1 MSGQGN
7 LVIGVDIGGTFTDV
21 FVHNESTS
29 SVSTAK
35 VPSTPDDPARAFLS
49 GIEAAVGD
57 LSAVSTIVHGTTVA
71 TNALLENKGAKTGL
85 ITTAGFRDV
94 LEMRRRDRPTTWG
107 LRGNYE
113 PVVPR
118 DLRLEVPERTLADGS
133 IREPVSLADV
143 DRAVDQLLQQG
154 CFACCLFFINGYA
167 NDANERAAAERIR
180 TRWPNEFVSVATEIV
195 PEIREFERVST
206 AALNATLQPLVSA
219 YLDNIN
225 STLRVK
231 GFTGELLIVQSNG
244 GVMSIDM
251 ARQLPVRTALSG
263 PAAGVIA
270 AREIAKAAGLPDI
283 VTCDMGG
290 TSFDVSLIEK
300 GEGSLS
306 AQTSIGFGRV
316 IRTPMIEITTIG
328 AGGGSIA
335 HVDADGILKVGPQSA
350 GSNPGPACYG
360 LGNHQPTVTDANL
373 LLGRIN
379 ANRPIGTIGA
389 SSAKPQTA
397 ASRSLDAEAARNAI
411 DTRVAQPLGLDVMAA
426 AEAILR
432 VANAH
437 MAGAIRLV
445 SIERGHDPTRFTAMP
460 FGGGGALH
468 TGALIQEVGLR
479 ATLVPRFPGITS
491 ALGCVV
497 SDLRHDRVQ
506 TVNRLLDDCNAAEL
520 SRAFA
525 SLADEL
531 QQLVQS
537 SNVSIE
543 GIDRYIELDMLYV
556 GQTHAVSVPLSSF
569 HGHTAAGMSAAL
581 TLEEIHQAFDATYL
595 QTYGRLLEGIAKRV
609 LNYRVIVIGRRPS
622 FNMDSLGCEAKAA
635 ASGSDTPEAME
646 IRPVW
651 VNGASEQVPVYSRES
666 LGAGSELRG
675 PALVEQADT
684 TIFVDPGLLGRTDR
698 MGNLLIERD
707 AS

>member
-1 MSGQGN
+1 MSSAGK

-21 FVHNESTS
+21 FVHSETTGE
-29 SVSTAK
+29 VRTAK

-49 GIEAAVGD
+49 GIEAAVDD
-57 LSAVSTIVHGTTVA
+57 LSTVSTIVHGTTVA

-107 LRGNYE
+107 LRGSYE

-118 DLRLEVPERTLADGS
+118 DLRLEVAERTLADGS
-133 IREPVSLADV
+133 IREAVDLADV

-154 CFACCLFFINGYA
+154 CDACCLFFINGYA

-180 TRWPNEFVSVATEIV
+180 TRWPNPFVSVATEIV

-225 STLRVK
+225 STLRAK
-231 GFTGELLIVQSNG
+231 GFVGELLIVQSNG
-244 GVMSIDM
+244 GVMSIEM

-270 AREIAKAAGLPDI
+270 ACEIAAAAGLPDI

-316 IRTPMIEITTIG
+316 VRTPMIEITTIG

-379 ANRPIGTIGA
+379 AERPIGA
-389 SSAKPQTA
+389 SG
-397 ASRSLDAEAARNAI
+397 RSLDTEASRNAI
-411 DTRVAQPLGLDVMAA
+411 ETCVAQPLGLDVMAA

-445 SIERGHDPTRFTAMP
+445 SIERGHDPKRFTAMP

-468 TGALIQEVGLR
+468 TGALIQDVGLR

-497 SDLRHDRVQ
+497 ADLRHDRVQ
-506 TVNRLLDDCNAAEL
+506 TVNRLLDDCNATELATAFVDLAE
-520 SRAFA
+520 
-525 SLADEL
+525 EL
-531 QQLVQS
+531 QQRVLAS
-537 SNVSIE
+537 GVSIE
-543 GIDRYIELDMLYV
+543 GIDRFVELDMLYV
-556 GQTHAVSVPLSSF
+556 GQTHAVSVPLASF
-569 HGHTAAGMSAAL
+569 HKDNKGDAGGNSGL
-581 TLEEIHQAFDATYL
+581 TLAEIHKAFDDTYL
-595 QTYGRLLEGIAKRV
+595 QTYGRLLEGIPKRV

-622 FNMDSLGCEAKAA
+622 FNMDSLGREAQAA
-635 ASGSDTPEAME
+635 ASANASPEARE
-646 IRPVW
+646 IRSVW
-651 VNGASEQVPVYSRES
+651 VNGASQQVPVYSRES
-666 LGAGSELRG
+666 LGVGNVLHG

-684 TIFVDPGLLGRTDR
+684 TIFVDPGLVGRTDN

-707 AS
+707 G